1 MRIRTWFAVLS
12 VLFVA
17 LFGVCFVARAQSH
30 ATGAPPPSIHTFST
44 EDIASTGFF
53 YVGGQYVGAPGKEVM
68 DGAEYVE
75 VMVPKKIRHP
85 YPIVFFH
92 GAGQTATDWLQT
104 PDGRAGWAYFF
115 IKQGYTVYMV
125 DYPARGRSPYNP
137 NADGDGALTIR
148 SAPLLEQVFTD
159 IGAQGNWP
167 QAKKFSQW
175 PGEGPNKGKM
185 GDPIFDDFAKTQVQF
200 LQGGKQAKL
209 NLDAHI
215 ALLDKIGSPVIV
227 LTHSQGGEFGWQI
240 ADARPKLVK
249 AIITAEPGG
258 PPIKNVDTSKIAYGA
273 GAGYAWGITSL
284 PLHYDPPVSDPA
296 ELQPVLEAKADDPDT
311 VPCYVQK
318 EPAHKL
324 INMKDIP
331 VLDVSTQASYH
342 RIFDSCI
349 PKWLNQAGVKTQ
361 YVKLED
367 VGLTGNEHE
376 LMLDKNSDE
385 IAKFFAQWLD
395 KNVK

>member
-1 MRIRTWFAVLS
+1 VRVRIWVSAPFALVI
-12 VLFVA
+12 A
-17 LFGVCFVARAQSH
+17 IFGICFGARAQNR
-30 ATGAPPPSIHTFST
+30 AAGAPPPSIHTFST

-53 YVGGQYVGAPGKEVM
+53 YVGGKYVGAPGKEVM

-104 PDGRAGWAYFF
+104 PDGRPGWSYFF

-125 DYPARGRSPYNP
+125 DYPARSRSPYNP
-137 NADGDGALTIR
+137 NPDGDGTLTTRTALQ
-148 SAPLLEQVFTD
+148 LEQAFTD

-167 QAKKFSQW
+167 QARKFTQW
-175 PGEGPNKGKM
+175 PGDGPSKGKM

-200 LQGGKQAKL
+200 LAGGKQAKL
-209 NLDAHI
+209 NLDSHV
-215 ALLDKIGSPVIV
+215 ALLDRIGSPVIV
-227 LTHSQGGEFGWQI
+227 ITHSQGGEFGWQT

-258 PPIKNVDTSKIAYGA
+258 PPIKNVDISKIAYSA
-273 GAGYAWGITSL
+273 ASGYAWGITSL

-296 ELQPVLEAKADDPDT
+296 ELQPVLEEKADDPDT
-311 VPCYVQK
+311 VPCYLQK

-324 INMKDIP
+324 VNMKDIP

-342 RIFDSCI
+342 RVFDSCI

-395 KNVK
+395 KNVR

>member
-1 MRIRTWFAVLS
+1 M
-12 VLFVA
+12 
-17 LFGVCFVARAQSH
+17 
-30 ATGAPPPSIHTFST
+30 
-44 EDIASTGFF
+44 
-53 YVGGQYVGAPGKEVM
+53 
-68 DGAEYVE
+68 
-75 VMVPKKIRHP
+75 
-85 YPIVFFH
+85 
-92 GAGQTATDWLQT
+92 
-104 PDGRAGWAYFF
+104 
-115 IKQGYTVYMV
+115 
-125 DYPARGRSPYNP
+125 
-137 NADGDGALTIR
+137 TIR

-324 INMKDIP
+324 VNMKDIP

-376 LMLDKNSDE
+376 LMQDKNSDE